1 MKINVTKEFRIQS
14 SKFRVVFALLA
25 LCFSFLADVHA
36 SPDSWMRVT
45 DEIEKALNASVGAY
59 EKGKKDL
66 AMETVADAY
75 FGIFEGE
82 KANMEIAVR
91 RFINLKKSSELE
103 KGFADL
109 RKSIKEDIKTS
120 EFKRQVSNLIEA
132 VKAAAKELDKKGV
145 KVSSEF

>member
-1 MKINVTKEFRIQS
+1 MK
-14 SKFRVVFALLA
+14 KFFVYGLKMKFIIFLFFASYFPLSA
-25 LCFSFLADVHA
+25 EA
-36 SPDSWMRVT
+36 SQNNWGKVAE
-45 DEIEKALNASVGAY
+45 EIEKALNNATEAY
-59 EKGKKDL
+59 EKSKKDE

-75 FGIFEGE
+75 FGLFEGE

-109 RKSIKEDIKTS
+109 RKSIKEDIKPS

-132 VKAAAKELDKKGV
+132 VKAAAKELDRKGV
-145 KVSSEF
+145 GLSSEL

>member
-1 MKINVTKEFRIQS
+1 MMKNKFVCILKMKIIILF
-14 SKFRVVFALLA
+14 FLA
-25 LCFSFLADVHA
+25 SCFSLVANVHA
-36 SPDSWMRVT
+36 AQNSWIKVA
-45 DEIEKALNASVGAY
+45 DEIEKALNTATSTY
-59 EKGKKDL
+59 EKGQKDQ
-66 AMETVADAY
+66 AMEMVADAY

-109 RKSIKEDIKTS
+109 RKSIKEGIKPS
-120 EFKRQVSNLIEA
+120 DFKRQISNLIEA

-145 KVSSEF
+145 GLSSE

>member
-1 MKINVTKEFRIQS
+1 MKVSIEKQFRDQS
-14 SKFRVVFALLA
+14 SRFRVVFALLA

-36 SPDSWMRVT
+36 SPDSWMKVS
-45 DEIEKALNASVGAY
+45 DEIEKELNASVGTY
-59 EKGKKDL
+59 EKGKKSE

-109 RKSIKEDIKTS
+109 RKSIKEEIKPS

-132 VKAAAKELDKKGV
+132 VKAAAKELDRKEV

>member
-1 MKINVTKEFRIQS
+1 MKFVIFALVSCFSLFDNSHASENNWFRI
-14 SKFRVVFALLA
+14 AL
-25 LCFSFLADVHA
+25 
-36 SPDSWMRVT
+36 
-45 DEIEKALNASVGAY
+45 EIEKSLNKAIDAY
-59 EKGKKDL
+59 EKGRKEE

-91 RFINLKKSSELE
+91 RFIHLKKSSELE

-109 RKSIKEDIKTS
+109 RKSIKEGIKPS

-132 VKAAAKELDKKGV
+132 VKAAAKELDRKGV
-145 KVSSEF
+145 GLSTEF

>member
-1 MKINVTKEFRIQS
+1 MKFSVIKEFRVQS
-14 SKFRVVFALLA
+14 SEFRVVFALLA
-25 LCFSFLADVHA
+25 LCFSFLADAHA
-36 SPDSWMRVT
+36 SPDSWMKVS
-45 DEIEKALNASVGAY
+45 DEIEKELNASVGAY
-59 EKGKKDL
+59 EKGKKSE

-109 RKSIKEDIKTS
+109 RKSIKEGIKPS

-132 VKAAAKELDKKGV
+132 VKAAAKELDRKGV
-145 KVSSEF
+145 GLSSEL